1 MNLPHQLT
9 KFGLNG
15 RQASV
20 YLALL
25 QIGPSGAIDIAKYT
39 GLQHPTVYDAL
50 NVLKKRNLVSESDS
64 ERHKIFSAEPPDI
77 FEIEEKLKLAALKE
91 TLPVLRGLYEGGPCR
106 PKIRFYTWH
115 EGVRVVYRNL
125 LEAREKQYFYYGTIE
140 QFLVYHSLEEELDF
154 IRERVKRGIR
164 SYSIRANENGESLPD
179 CFRGGEE
186 LLREVRFF
194 PRNLCP
200 DLAAVYIYD
209 DSIAIASGIKENYC
223 AILESREFHDFMKN
237 IWNILW
243 AMSEKKLISET
254 Q

>member
-1 MNLPHQLT
+1 MDLPHQLT

-15 RQASV
+15 RQSSV

-64 ERHKIFSAEPPDI
+64 ERHKIFCAESPDI
-77 FEIEEKLKLAALKE
+77 FENEEKLRSVALKE
-91 TLPVLRGLYEGGPCR
+91 TLPVLRELYEGGPCR
-106 PKIRFYTWH
+106 PKIRFYSWH
-115 EGVRVVYRNL
+115 EGVRVIYRNL
-125 LEAREKQYFYYGTIE
+125 LDVREKQYFYYGTIE
-140 QFLVYHSLEEELDF
+140 QFLICHSLEEELDF
-154 IRERVKRGIR
+154 IRERVKRGIH
-164 SYSIRANENGESLPD
+164 SYSIRASAGGENLPD
-179 CFRGGEE
+179 CFQGGEK

-194 PRNLCP
+194 PQNLCP

-223 AILESREFHDFMKN
+223 AILESREFHNFMKN
-237 IWNILW
+237 IWDILW
-243 AMSEKKLISET
+243 TMSAKS
-254 Q
+254 